1 MEVEKLNSNTGST
14 KIAQQPRVNIPQL
27 RQKRIFRGQANI
39 VLSPFQLSE
48 LLHWP
53 SSKAMHF
60 FFYPPAF
67 HLNSQ
72 RANVSLPRTKW

>member
-1 MEVEKLNSNTGST
+1 MEVEKLKSNTGST

-48 LLHWP
+48 LLH
-53 SSKAMHF
+53 
-60 FFYPPAF
+60 
-67 HLNSQ
+67 
-72 RANVSLPRTKW
+72 